1 MRLSIEPID
10 ERHRESL
17 KRHLAPFGL
26 PAEIVE
32 WKYFRRS
39 LRQEG
44 DRGFVW
50 VRQGEVRGAIG
61 LIPFS
66 VRGPANVMRA
76 SWTCDWVVDDP
87 QSNPGVGVMLIH
99 RARDAAGVLFS
110 LGGNERNRQL
120 MPRIATTSV
129 DEAAIE
135 MHVPLRAGGSAWFRG
150 LDRRLGGALRPLRGL
165 RLKRGGGTMVFQ
177 PGVSPELESLLDV
190 QRGAWLPAYDLPYLK
205 WQIEECP
212 VLQSASCV
220 STGGNAGAL
229 CWASKWQAR
238 DWRLAL
244 WTRDD
249 KSAEAAGVLAAVFR
263 YVYER
268 GGERMSSIVSHHDR
282 SRLTLLESHGFV
294 DSDQRKPLYV
304 TAARSLA
311 VEPLGAHSFVD
322 SDLAYR
328 F

>member
-110 LGGNERNRQL
+110 L
-120 MPRIATTSV
+120 
-129 DEAAIE
+129 
-135 MHVPLRAGGSAWFRG
+135 
-150 LDRRLGGALRPLRGL
+150 
-165 RLKRGGGTMVFQ
+165 
-177 PGVSPELESLLDV
+177 
-190 QRGAWLPAYDLPYLK
+190 
-205 WQIEECP
+205 
-212 VLQSASCV
+212 
-220 STGGNAGAL
+220 
-229 CWASKWQAR
+229 
-238 DWRLAL
+238 
-244 WTRDD
+244 
-249 KSAEAAGVLAAVFR
+249 
-263 YVYER
+263 
-268 GGERMSSIVSHHDR
+268 
-282 SRLTLLESHGFV
+282 
-294 DSDQRKPLYV
+294 
-304 TAARSLA
+304 
-311 VEPLGAHSFVD
+311 
-322 SDLAYR
+322 
-328 F
+328 

>member
-66 VRGPANVMRA
+66 LCGPAGVVRA
-76 SWTCDWVVDDP
+76 SWTCDWVVDAP
-87 QSNPGVGVMLIH
+87 QSNPGIGVMLIH
-99 RARDAAGVLFS
+99 RARDAAGLLFS

-120 MPRIATTSV
+120 MPKIATTFV
-129 DEAAIE
+129 DDAAIE

-150 LDRRLGGALRPLRGL
+150 LDRRLGGALRPLKALPLRRGS
-165 RLKRGGGTMVFQ
+165 GTMVFQ
-177 PGVSPELESLLDV
+177 PGVSSALESLLEVSRD
-190 QRGAWLPAYDLPYLK
+190 AWLPTYDLTYLK

-220 STGGNAGAL
+220 ATGANAGAL
-229 CWASKWQAR
+229 CWAGRSQVR

-249 KSAEAAGVLAAVFR
+249 RSVEAGDMLAAVLR

-268 GGERMSSIVSHHDR
+268 GGERVSSIVARHDQA
-282 SRLTLLESHGFV
+282 RLTLLESYGFL
-294 DSDQRKPLYV
+294 DSEQRKPLYV
-304 TAARSLA
+304 TAAPSLA
-311 VEPLGAHSFVD
+311 AEPLGAHSFVD